1 MSIARK
7 WTGLPIGCLLIVSG
21 CSLLLELPPEEQS
34 QYFDDGLGGQTERD
48 PQGTGSHSE
57 SGGARADGSGAQPGG
72 GGAKDKH
79 TGGAAPDRGAAGESG
94 SDPSGGRFGLGG
106 ELTSAGGSGNASSS
120 GGAESSGGASG
131 GSTAGGASGGGSSAG
146 GASSGGTGA
155 GASGGAPTG
164 GSSSGGASGGSGG
177 SGSCVTPCDCDGDGY
192 LSDSMACGG
201 NDCDDEDNR
210 VHPGQTQ
217 YFAERSP
224 NDRVGFD
231 YDCSG
236 TLDRDPLQGSTALS
250 CLDLDLLACENVQ
263 GFQAPLPACGQPG
276 SWAECKGVLLVC
288 SASVLDTNVIARCR

>member
-1 MSIARK
+1 MTLTRR
-7 WTGLPIGCLLIVSG
+7 WGGLPVVCVLVVSG
-21 CSLLLELPPEEQS
+21 CSLLLELPPDERTQ
-34 QYFDDGLGGQTERD
+34 QLDDGLGGQTGRE

-57 SGGARADGSGAQPGG
+57 SGGAHSGDGGANSEGTGGTSADG
-72 GGAKDKH
+72 
-79 TGGAAPDRGAAGESG
+79 GAAGEPGKDSTG
-94 SDPSGGRFGLGG
+94 GAFGFGGERASGGSV
-106 ELTSAGGSGNASSS
+106 SAGGREGEPGSGGAPSS
-120 GGAESSGGASG
+120 GGATSGSGGA
-131 GSTAGGASGGGSSAG
+131 ASGGSSAG

-217 YFAERSP
+217 YFTERSL

-236 TLDRDPLQGSTALS
+236 TLERDPLQGSTALS